1 MAAQPHAT
9 SVPPVEVVLSEFV
22 ATLATLAHAYL
33 EPPKGEG
40 EGEAAEPDLAA
51 AEIAI
56 DIAGRAYDRIEPRL
70 GPADRSAVARV
81 LTELRLSYVKKRGP

>member
-22 ATLATLAHAYL
+22 ATLAALAHAYL
-33 EPPKGEG
+33 EPPEG
-40 EGEAAEPDLAA
+40 EGAEPDLAA

-56 DIAGRAYDRIEPRL
+56 DIAGRTYDRIEPRL
-70 GPADRSAVARV
+70 GPADRSAVARL